1 MVSERNPLGTDVL
14 VTWRIPMA
22 SVHLSNRLDPGRGFG
37 TSSLRTLSVAGRRLL
52 GVVLLL
58 LGILMTF
65 TLVLLPVGVPLALLA
80 VALIVAPG
88 DY

>member
-1 MVSERNPLGTDVL
+1 
-14 VTWRIPMA
+14 MA
-22 SVHLSNRLDPGRGFG
+22 TVHSWSRLDPGARLLSPRAEEVLGARAPSPSG
-37 TSSLRTLSVAGRRLL
+37 PRTLLVAGRRLL

-80 VALIVAPG
+80 VALIAAPG
-88 DY
+88 DP

>member
-1 MVSERNPLGTDVL
+1 
-14 VTWRIPMA
+14 MA
-22 SVHLSNRLDPGRGFG
+22 TVHLSNRLDLGARLRNARTEEVSDAPAPSPPGP
-37 TSSLRTLSVAGRRLL
+37 RTLLVVGRRLL

-80 VALIVAPG
+80 VALIAAPS
-88 DY
+88 D